1 MKGVE
6 KGNMINTLTYKMMN
20 YYKGDAKRIQHFTKV
35 HSFAKLIGEMEQL
48 DTETLTLIE
57 VTALVHDIGI
67 KAAEAQFGS
76 SNGKLQEQLGPDLA
90 RELLNEIGYET
101 EKIERVCYV
110 VGHHHTYTNIQG
122 IDYQILV
129 EADFLVNFY
138 EDELGKEAVQKAYN
152 TIFKTDSGKKLCEI
166 MYEI

>member
-1 MKGVE
+1 M
-6 KGNMINTLTYKMMN
+6 MTY
-20 YYKGDAKRIQHFTKV
+20 YSGDAKRIQHFTKV

-48 DTETLTLIE
+48 DQETLTLIE

-67 KAAEAQFGS
+67 KTAEAQFGS

-90 RELLNEIGYET
+90 RKLLKELGYSE

-110 VGHHHTYTNIQG
+110 VGHHHTYTDIQG

-138 EDELGKEAVQKAYN
+138 EDELGKEAIKTVYN
-152 TIFKTDSGKKLCEI
+152 NIFKTPSGKKLCEI
-166 MYEI
+166 MYGI

>member
-1 MKGVE
+1 
-6 KGNMINTLTYKMMN
+6 MINKLAYKMMT
-20 YYKGDAKRIQHFTKV
+20 YYSGDAKRIQHFTKV

-48 DTETLTLIE
+48 DQETLTLIE

-67 KAAEAQFGS
+67 KEAEAQFGS

-90 RELLNEIGYET
+90 KKILKELGYHE

-110 VGHHHTYTNIQG
+110 VGHHHTYTDIQG

-138 EDELGKEAVQKAYN
+138 EDQLGKEAIKTAYN
-152 TIFKTDSGKKLCEI
+152 NIFKTPSGKKLCEI
-166 MYEI
+166 MYGI

>member
-1 MKGVE
+1 
-6 KGNMINTLTYKMMN
+6 MINKLAYKMMT
-20 YYKGDAKRIQHFTKV
+20 YYSGDAKRIQHFTKV

-48 DTETLTLIE
+48 NQETLTLIE

-67 KAAEAQFGS
+67 KEAEAQFGS

-90 RELLNEIGYET
+90 KKILKELGYHE

-110 VGHHHTYTNIQG
+110 VGHHHTYTDIQG

-138 EDELGKEAVQKAYN
+138 EDQLGKEAIKTAYN
-152 TIFKTDSGKKLCEI
+152 NIFKTPSGKKLCEI
-166 MYEI
+166 MYGI

>member
-1 MKGVE
+1 M
-6 KGNMINTLTYKMMN
+6 TY
-20 YYKGDAKRIQHFTKV
+20 YSGDAKRIQHFIKV

-48 DTETLTLIE
+48 DPETLTLIE

-90 RELLNEIGYET
+90 KKLLKELDYHE
-101 EKIERVCYV
+101 EKIKRVCYI
-110 VGHHHTYTNIQG
+110 VGHHHTYTDIQG
-122 IDYQILV
+122 IDNQILV

-138 EDELGKEAVQKAYN
+138 EDELGKEAIKTAYN
-152 TIFKTDSGKKLCEI
+152 NIFKTPSGKKLCEI
-166 MYEI
+166 MYGI

>member
-1 MKGVE
+1 M
-6 KGNMINTLTYKMMN
+6 MTY
-20 YYKGDAKRIQHFTKV
+20 YSGDAKRIQHFTKV

-48 DTETLTLIE
+48 DQETLTLIE

-67 KAAEAQFGS
+67 KEAEAQFGS

-90 RELLNEIGYET
+90 KKILKELGYHE

-110 VGHHHTYTNIQG
+110 VGYHHTYTDIQG

-138 EDELGKEAVQKAYN
+138 EDQLGKEAIKTAYN
-152 TIFKTDSGKKLCEI
+152 NIFKTPSGKKLCEI
-166 MYEI
+166 MYGI

>member
-1 MKGVE
+1 M
-6 KGNMINTLTYKMMN
+6 MTY
-20 YYKGDAKRIQHFTKV
+20 YSGDAKRIQHFTKV

-48 DTETLTLIE
+48 DQETLTLIE

-67 KAAEAQFGS
+67 KEAEAQFGS

-90 RELLNEIGYET
+90 KKILKELGYHE

-110 VGHHHTYTNIQG
+110 VGHHHTYTDIQG

-138 EDELGKEAVQKAYN
+138 EDQLGKEAIKTAYN
-152 TIFKTDSGKKLCEI
+152 NIFKTPSGKKLCEI
-166 MYEI
+166 MYGI

>member
-1 MKGVE
+1 
-6 KGNMINTLTYKMMN
+6 MINKLAYKMMT
-20 YYKGDAKRIQHFTKV
+20 YYSGDAKRIQHFTKV

-48 DTETLTLIE
+48 DQETLTLIE

-67 KAAEAQFGS
+67 KEAEAQFGS

-90 RELLNEIGYET
+90 KKLLRELGYNE

-110 VGHHHTYTNIQG
+110 VGHHHTYTDIQG

-138 EDELGKEAVQKAYN
+138 EDQLGKEAIKTAYN
-152 TIFKTDSGKKLCEI
+152 NILKTPSGKKLCEI
-166 MYEI
+166 MYGI

>member
-1 MKGVE
+1 M
-6 KGNMINTLTYKMMN
+6 MTY
-20 YYKGDAKRIQHFTKV
+20 YSGDAKRIQHFTKV

-48 DTETLTLIE
+48 DQETLTLIE

-67 KAAEAQFGS
+67 KEAEAQFGS

-90 RELLNEIGYET
+90 KKILKELGYHE

-110 VGHHHTYTNIQG
+110 VGHHHTYTDIQR

-138 EDELGKEAVQKAYN
+138 EDQLGKEAIKTAYN
-152 TIFKTDSGKKLCEI
+152 NIFKTPSGKKLCEI
-166 MYEI
+166 M

>member
-1 MKGVE
+1 M
-6 KGNMINTLTYKMMN
+6 MTY
-20 YYKGDAKRIQHFTKV
+20 YSGDAKRIQHFTKV

-48 DTETLTLIE
+48 DQETLTLIE

-67 KAAEAQFGS
+67 KEAEAQFGS

-90 RELLNEIGYET
+90 KKILKELGYHE

-110 VGHHHTYTNIQG
+110 VGHHHTYTDIQR
-122 IDYQILV
+122 IDYKILV

-138 EDELGKEAVQKAYN
+138 EDQLGKEAIKTAYN
-152 TIFKTDSGKKLCEI
+152 NIFKTPSGKKLCEI
-166 MYEI
+166 MYGI

>member
-1 MKGVE
+1 M
-6 KGNMINTLTYKMMN
+6 MTY
-20 YYKGDAKRIQHFTKV
+20 YSGDAKRIQHFTKV

-48 DTETLTLIE
+48 NQETLTLIE

-67 KAAEAQFGS
+67 KEAEAQFGS

-90 RELLNEIGYET
+90 KKILKELGYHE

-110 VGHHHTYTNIQG
+110 VGHHHTYTDIQG

-138 EDELGKEAVQKAYN
+138 EDQLGKEAIKTAYN
-152 TIFKTDSGKKLCEI
+152 NIFKTPSGKKLCEI
-166 MYEI
+166 MYGI

>member
-1 MKGVE
+1 M
-6 KGNMINTLTYKMMN
+6 MTY
-20 YYKGDAKRIQHFTKV
+20 YSGDAKRIQHFTKV

-48 DTETLTLIE
+48 DQETLTLIE

-67 KAAEAQFGS
+67 KEAEAQFGS

-90 RELLNEIGYET
+90 KKILKELGYHE

-110 VGHHHTYTNIQG
+110 VGHHHTYTDIQR

-138 EDELGKEAVQKAYN
+138 EDQLGKEAIKTAYN
-152 TIFKTDSGKKLCEI
+152 NIFKTPSGKKLCEI
-166 MYEI
+166 MYGI

>member
-1 MKGVE
+1 
-6 KGNMINTLTYKMMN
+6 MME
-20 YYKGDAKRIQHFTKV
+20 YYSGDAKRIQHFTKV

-48 DTETLTLIE
+48 DQETLNGIE

-90 RELLNEIGYET
+90 RKLLKELGYDQ

-110 VGHHHTYTNIQG
+110 VAHHHTYTDIQG

-138 EDELGKEAVQKAYN
+138 EDELSKEAIKKVYTN
-152 TIFKTDSGKKLCEI
+152 IFKTIGGKKLCEI
-166 MYEI
+166 MYDI

>member
-1 MKGVE
+1 M
-6 KGNMINTLTYKMMN
+6 MTY
-20 YYKGDAKRIQHFTKV
+20 YSGDAKRIQHFTKV

-48 DTETLTLIE
+48 DQETLTLIE

-67 KAAEAQFGS
+67 KEAEAQFGS

-90 RELLNEIGYET
+90 KKILKELGYHE
-101 EKIERVCYV
+101 EKIECVCYV
-110 VGHHHTYTNIQG
+110 VGHHHTYTDIQG

-138 EDELGKEAVQKAYN
+138 EDQLGKEAIKTAYN
-152 TIFKTDSGKKLCEI
+152 NIFKTPSGKKLCEI
-166 MYEI
+166 MYGI

>member
-1 MKGVE
+1 
-6 KGNMINTLTYKMMN
+6 MINKLAYKMMT
-20 YYKGDAKRIQHFTKV
+20 YYSGDAKRIQHFTKV

-48 DTETLTLIE
+48 DQETLTLIE

-67 KAAEAQFGS
+67 KEAEAQFGS

-90 RELLNEIGYET
+90 KKILKELGYHE

-110 VGHHHTYTNIQG
+110 VGHHHTYTDIQR

-138 EDELGKEAVQKAYN
+138 EDQLGKEAIKTAYN
-152 TIFKTDSGKKLCEI
+152 NIFKTPSGKKLCEI
-166 MYEI
+166 MYGI

>member
-1 MKGVE
+1 M
-6 KGNMINTLTYKMMN
+6 MTY
-20 YYKGDAKRIQHFTKV
+20 YSGDAKRIQHFTKV

-48 DTETLTLIE
+48 DQETLTLIE

-67 KAAEAQFGS
+67 KEAEAQFGS

-90 RELLNEIGYET
+90 KKILKELGYYE

-110 VGHHHTYTNIQG
+110 VGHHHTYTDIQG

-138 EDELGKEAVQKAYN
+138 EDQLGKEAIKTAYN
-152 TIFKTDSGKKLCEI
+152 NIFKTPSGKKLCEI
-166 MYEI
+166 MYGI

>member
-1 MKGVE
+1 M
-6 KGNMINTLTYKMMN
+6 MTY
-20 YYKGDAKRIQHFTKV
+20 YSGDAKRIQHFTKV

-48 DTETLTLIE
+48 DQETLTLIE

-67 KAAEAQFGS
+67 KEAEAQFGS

-90 RELLNEIGYET
+90 KKLLRELGYNE

-110 VGHHHTYTNIQG
+110 VGHHHTYTDIQG

-138 EDELGKEAVQKAYN
+138 EDQLGKEAIKKAYN
-152 TIFKTDSGKKLCEI
+152 NIFKTPSGKKLCEI
-166 MYEI
+166 MYGI

>member
-1 MKGVE
+1 
-6 KGNMINTLTYKMMN
+6 MINKLVYKMMT
-20 YYKGDAKRIQHFTKV
+20 YYSGDAKRIQHFTKV

-48 DTETLTLIE
+48 DQETLTLIE

-67 KAAEAQFGS
+67 KTAEAQFGS

-90 RELLNEIGYET
+90 RKLLKELGYSE

-110 VGHHHTYTNIQG
+110 VGHHHTYTDIQG

-138 EDELGKEAVQKAYN
+138 EDELGKEAIKTVYN
-152 TIFKTDSGKKLCEI
+152 NIFKTPSGKKLCEI
-166 MYEI
+166 MYGI